1 MARATTKVAQFAI
14 EQSAGARLDAPMA
27 DHTPPP
33 PAPAATYAPGAWFA
47 LALLTLTYSL
57 SWMDRFLLVILI
69 DPISKDLHVSNTE
82 LGLLTG
88 FGASLLYSLA
98 GFPMGRLADQHRRN
112 RLIAMTLSG
121 WSALTGFIGFAASF
135 PMLAAARFGMAV
147 LSAGCSPSAYSLMAD
162 LFAPAR
168 RGMAI
173 ALYSLGISI
182 GTFAG
187 LSLGGLVADHVGWRA
202 AFMWL
207 SLPGMVLALVLA
219 FVLREPRRGRFDGAT
234 KDADRHYS
242 LSETWQTLA
251 AQPAFLAIALGFGL
265 LSCAASAFENWIP
278 TWMIRARHLS
288 ATEVGALS
296 GVAQGLVGIV
306 ASLIF
311 GMLTDRMTARDRRWY
326 VWIPVLCACGVL
338 PLVLLF
344 FVLPQGWAFGCYLG
358 IEFLISGFSAPL
370 FAACQMLLPPRLRAV
385 GMATVLFLLNT
396 VGMGLGPS
404 LTGVLSDHLPGAGE
418 GAALGHAISLMQ
430 VTGVLGIV
438 VLMMAARRIPAA
450 DPA

>member
-1 MARATTKVAQFAI
+1 VVRPRPADADL
-14 EQSAGARLDAPMA
+14 QSELDGP
-27 DHTPPP
+27 
-33 PAPAATYAPGAWFA
+33 
-47 LALLTLTYSL
+47 
-57 SWMDRFLLVILI
+57 FLLVILI

-121 WSALTGFIGFAASF
+121 WSALTGFIGFSASF

-234 KDADRHYS
+234 KDADRHYT
-242 LSETWQTLA
+242 LRETWQTLA

-326 VWIPVLCACGVL
+326 VWIPVLCACGCCR
-338 PLVLLF
+338 
-344 FVLPQGWAFGCYLG
+344 WCCC
-358 IEFLISGFSAPL
+358 SS
-370 FAACQMLLPPRLRAV
+370 CCLRA
-385 GMATVLFLLNT
+385 
-396 VGMGLGPS
+396 GP
-404 LTGVLSDHLPGAGE
+404 L
-418 GAALGHAISLMQ
+418 AAIWGSSF
-430 VTGVLGIV
+430 
-438 VLMMAARRIPAA
+438 
-450 DPA
+450 